1 MENNYAVCYNKKKR
15 KRCSFMKKI
24 CCVNDMPGVG
34 KIALSAMIPILSAK
48 GVDVTCLPTALVS
61 NTLDFGK
68 FDILDTSD
76 YMEKTVDIW
85 NALGFKFDCI
95 ATGFMVNPRQIGI
108 VEKLIGYQNR
118 EELLVVVDPIMGDEG
133 KLYNGMDGSNVAIL
147 RELSG
152 FADILIPN
160 FTEATYLTD
169 HFYST
174 ESISREQ
181 AEELLSLCRGLGAKS
196 VVITSAFVDGKHCV
210 IGYDHRK
217 DETFFPGLYLD
228 RCPFSGYRR
237 HFFGGAGCGCASGAG
252 SLRKHAPCHA
262 DSQRHHYG
270 QCRKGGKI
278 FRCGH

>member
-1 MENNYAVCYNKKKR
+1 
-15 KRCSFMKKI
+15 MKKI

-48 GVDVTCLPTALVS
+48 GIDVTCLPTALVS

-85 NALGFKFDCI
+85 DALGFKFDCI

-174 ESISREQ
+174 ESISREE
-181 AEELLSLCRGLGAKS
+181 AEELLALCRGLGAKS

-217 DETFFPGLYLD
+217 NATFFLDYTLIDVRFPGTGDIFSAVLVADVLRGLD
-228 RCPFSGYRR
+228 LRESTMHAMQTVSAIISDNAGKTEKFSGVDIER
-237 HFFGGAGCGCASGAG
+237 FISE
-252 SLRKHAPCHA
+252 
-262 DSQRHHYG
+262 
-270 QCRKGGKI
+270 GKL
-278 FRCGH
+278 